1 MKALLFLFIALS
13 VVCGCNKTNS
23 ETGDEQP
30 GVWLT
35 TFTGNYMDGF
45 IKPTGLKMT
54 YKKTNDDNGAILFV
68 LDHDGFVCTY
78 LASEGEAGYAKYNEY
93 AKYYG
98 DTTYTGRHDMS
109 EQEIVCAAPLKSIN
123 VVADR
128 DFDESHPAGA
138 SLNDIFT
145 FKYLAYYSFVKNG
158 YKNGGGDVPAEY
170 PTDSV
175 AVLSKFKGASLFSDI
190 SDYLSPLFFN
200 KLPAAPGKYTFT
212 VTLAFGEDPLT
223 GEKVTVPPAS
233 IEIEF

>member
-1 MKALLFLFIALS
+1 MKALLILFIALS
-13 VVCGCNKTNS
+13 VVSSCNKADS
-23 ETGDEQP
+23 ETDDEQP

-35 TFTGNYMDGF
+35 SFTGNYMDGF
-45 IKPTGLKMT
+45 IKPTGLKMN
-54 YKKTNDDNGAILFV
+54 YKKTKDDNGAILFE
-68 LDHDGFVCTY
+68 LDHDGFACTY
-78 LASEGEAGYAKYNEY
+78 QTPEGETDNAKYNEY

-98 DTTYTGRHDMS
+98 DTTYTGRHNMS
-109 EQEIVCAAPLKSIN
+109 EREIVCTAPLKSIN

-128 DFDESHPAGA
+128 DFDESHPAGT

-175 AVLSKFKGASLFSDI
+175 AVLSKFKGASLFSD
-190 SDYLSPLFFN
+190 YLSPLFLN
-200 KLPAAPGKYTFT
+200 KLPDAPGKYTFT